1 MPEITAHHSAPTDPG
16 HDYVEANKAYFDE
29 HAEKLEQEHPHA
41 REVSI
46 KCVDGMRSNFPAL
59 FDRER
64 TEAMDFACG
73 TGLFSLAYRP
83 YVKHILGVDIS
94 QGSVDVYNRR
104 AAEQGLSQ
112 EMEAVCATLKGEPGE
127 LGDAKFDLITCSAS
141 FHHMPSIDNATRTLT
156 HFLKPGGS
164 LLVADI
170 KAASDGKELVPEE
183 YRKMVPH
190 THGLTEEQM
199 RVAFEGAGLVD
210 FELREMSP
218 IKMGPTGQDIV
229 WFIARGVKPV
239 ESS

>member
-1 MPEITAHHSAPTDPG
+1 MSHHSAHTHHG

-29 HAEKLEQEHPHA
+29 HAEKVEQEHPQA
-41 REVSI
+41 RELGI
-46 KCVDGMRSNFPAL
+46 KCVEAMRSNFPSL
-59 FDRER
+59 FDKER

-94 QGSVDVYNRR
+94 KASVDIYNRR

-127 LGDAKFDLITCSAS
+127 LGDKKFDLITCSAS
-141 FHHMPSIDNATRTLT
+141 FHHMPSVEDVTRVLA

-170 KAASDGKELVPEE
+170 KAAPDGKVLFPEK
-183 YRKMVPH
+183 YHDMVPH
-190 THGLTEEQM
+190 THGLSEEKM
-199 RVAFEGAGLVD
+199 RTAFEGAGLVD
-210 FELREMSP
+210 FELKDMPP
-218 IKMGPTGQDIV
+218 INVEAIPGQPTV